1 MALRKSFKR
10 RKNIL
15 EMFGN
20 EHLIKWLHF
29 LSYSKRAKKF
39 TLRKNII
46 TDFRLSR
53 VLCDL
58 HCVMN
63 KSLTPYLHC
72 KCLQRI
78 TAPQPPELI
87 RRAVASFWSCFL
99 RCIIKNRLTPSL
111 FLTDNNN
118 NNHLAVVKDITTG
131 VIFDNRRY
139 TKLSFIGTLS
149 CDYASFPCH
158 NVFFWKWFIAKCVEC
173 KLLLGL

>member
-1 MALRKSFKR
+1 MALRKSFR
-10 RKNIL
+10 RGIIFLK
-15 EMFGN
+15 MFGN

-29 LSYSKRAKKF
+29 LSYSKRAKNF

-46 TDFRLSR
+46 TDFSLAR

-63 KSLTPYLHC
+63 KSLTPYSHC
-72 KCLQRI
+72 KCLKRT

-118 NNHLAVVKDITTG
+118 HLAVVKDITTG
-131 VIFDNRRY
+131 VIFDNRHY
-139 TKLSFIGTLS
+139 TILSFIGTLNWVVIMLRFLAIMYS
-149 CDYASFPCH
+149 LENDLLS
-158 NVFFWKWFIAKCVEC
+158 NVCWM
-173 KLLLGL
+173 